1 MISSAPAANR
11 RIRAGSPR
19 SDTHQKKSH
28 RPAESTRRASMP
40 PDTSP
45 SHGCSIVV
53 IAVILVRIVLAEE
66 LAQLGRV
73 EDILHLLVRRS
84 EERRV
89 GKECVSRCHSRVSP
103 FT

>member
-73 EDILHLLVRRS
+73 EDILHLLVRS
-84 EERRV
+84 EIGRASCRERV
-89 GKECVSRCHSRVSP
+89 CQYV
-103 FT
+103 